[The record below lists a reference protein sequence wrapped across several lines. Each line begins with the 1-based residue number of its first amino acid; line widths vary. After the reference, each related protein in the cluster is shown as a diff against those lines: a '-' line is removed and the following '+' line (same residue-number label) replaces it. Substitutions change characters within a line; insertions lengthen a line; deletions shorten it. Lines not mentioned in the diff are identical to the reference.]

1 MYTLFTI
8 RSLSFFSFYI
18 AFFFYFYTSV
28 SLTPLYASDTR
39 VVTRVS
45 RARTCWFIIVLDI
58 ILIRCKLL
66 GCIMYVAICSP
77 RYLLSSSLAS
87 FCSPDEAR
95 ILVGTWNISG
105 NRFRI
110 IKEVRILICIFFPSI
125 SLSIN
130 LIIISRRLLQFFFIF
145 NCLYNNF
152 SVSMIRVINLEKQFK
167 TLWIILKSKQSSGSF
182 RFQISNDRGRRING
196 GASARELISRRW
208 SWGEG
213 ERGSRFVSSRDYLYT
228 SNRPRDL
235 NFWNGRFARPTGWSA
250 AK

>member
-1 MYTLFTI
+1 MGNWWYLEKLFRVQTLVPDERIINSARLIDPYLEWKLLRNVRSRLYLVYTLFTI

-28 SLTPLYASDTR
+28 PLTPLYASDTR

-66 GCIMYVAICSP
+66 GCIMYVAIYSP

-95 ILVGTWNISG
+95 ILIGTWNISG

-152 SVSMIRVINLEKQFK
+152 SENCLND
-167 TLWIILKSKQSSGSF
+167 SSYKF
-182 RFQISNDRGRRING
+182 
-196 GASARELISRRW
+196 
-208 SWGEG
+208 GE
-213 ERGSRFVSSRDYLYT
+213 T
-228 SNRPRDL
+228 I
-235 NFWNGRFARPTGWSA
+235 
-250 AK
+250 